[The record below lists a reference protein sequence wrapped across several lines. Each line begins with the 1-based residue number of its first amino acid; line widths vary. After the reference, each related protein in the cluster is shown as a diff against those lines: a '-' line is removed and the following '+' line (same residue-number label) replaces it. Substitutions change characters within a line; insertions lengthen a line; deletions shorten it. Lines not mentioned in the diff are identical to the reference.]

1 MALATFT
8 DIIAGLQMVSAWF
21 WLRFTDIID
30 LIAGNS
36 LLLWS
41 VVMAIV
47 AGSVGLIMKV
57 VRKFG
62 VKGRRS

>member
-1 MALATFT
+1 MVLATFT
-8 DIIAGLQMVSAWF
+8 DIIAGLQQVSVWF

-41 VVMAIV
+41 VVVSIV
-47 AGSVGLIMKV
+47 AGTIGLIMKV